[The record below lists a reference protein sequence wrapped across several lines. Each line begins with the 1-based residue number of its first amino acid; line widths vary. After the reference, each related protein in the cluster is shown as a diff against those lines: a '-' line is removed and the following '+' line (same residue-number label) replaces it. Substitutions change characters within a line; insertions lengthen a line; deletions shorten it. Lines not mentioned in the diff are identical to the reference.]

1 VAVLGGWYD
10 LESLES
16 LHQDEAM
23 RAIMLRMAGL
33 AEGGRLGRFVDEV
46 DSDADLDEETK
57 RTVLELAGER
67 SFLLAFADYSRH
79 CRYLH

>member
-1 VAVLGGWYD
+1 MLGGWYD

-16 LHQDEAM
+16 LHQDEAL

-33 AEGGRLGRFVDEV
+33 AQGDRLGRFADVV
-46 DSDADLDEETK
+46 DSDAELDAETK

-67 SFLLAFADYSRH
+67 SFLLAFEDYSRR

>member
-1 VAVLGGWYD
+1 MLGGWYD

-33 AEGGRLGRFVDEV
+33 AQGGRLGHFADVV
-46 DSDADLDEETK
+46 GSDTDLDEETK
-57 RTVLELAGER
+57 RTVLKLAGER
-67 SFLLAFADYSRH
+67 SFLLAFEDYARR

>member
-1 VAVLGGWYD
+1 MLGAWYD

-23 RAIMLRMAGL
+23 RAIVLRMAGL
-33 AEGGRLGRFVDEV
+33 ARGGGLGRFLDVV
-46 DSDADLDEETK
+46 DSDADLDDETK

-67 SFLLAFADYSRH
+67 AFLLAFEDYSRH